1 VSEQYA
7 LKPRGRSALS
17 LAVILLACG
26 ASAQAQ
32 VPPGATPGG
41 ALPRIT
47 PAPPQAPGAAE
58 NLFTIPRVSERPL
71 GVEEGPRVLVQTF
84 KLIGAADRSA
94 QGVRLAD
101 LEAILE
107 KARKEQPAEG
117 FSVNQLQGVA
127 DKISDVYHE
136 KGFILA
142 QAFIPA
148 QSVRNGEVIVQ
159 VLEARLSGVTVEGN
173 KSYSSR
179 ALLRPFA
186 PVIGYPVEKSS
197 IESALLTLTNYPGVS
212 AVGVLGAGQDVG
224 TTNLTVRVQSED
236 AFEFETSIDNEGSR
250 FAGKNRA
257 QASVAFNDLLGIAD
271 RLRAYALYAFDRKDS
286 NANGLYGGISYDAPI
301 FSPRDALHVGYAH
314 NAYEVGNVTED
325 IAALQS
331 KGDSN
336 VAELGYRH
344 TFMPN
349 RLGSSSIG
357 LTAAHK
363 EAVFKQLRTD
373 RFDDKLATLTADY
386 DWNRIDTRFRG
397 INQFAISYSHGFK
410 NVLGA
415 LDEYDVAA
423 AVPAS
428 RFGATG
434 DFDKVTLNAQRLQ
447 RITGNVSFLLRV
459 NGQYSSDLLVSL
471 EQVTLGGPDSV
482 RAYPVAEVLADK
494 GGTATGELIIGAP
507 GFANRPAFGNRTW
520 GQVLQFSLFYDYGF
534 GEVNNPLPNQAGT
547 IHLAGYGG
555 AVQFNLPGRAFAR
568 VDVAKPTSD
577 LEPTNGKDTQYY
589 FRLAVT
595 F

>member
-1 VSEQYA
+1 MTEQSV
-7 LKPRGRSALS
+7 LTHRGRSASS
-17 LAVILLACG
+17 LAIVLLAYG

-32 VPPGATPGG
+32 IPPGATPGG

-47 PAPPQAPGAAE
+47 PAPQAAE
-58 NLFTIPRVSERPL
+58 PAGDLFTIPRVSERPL
-71 GVEEGPRVLVQTF
+71 GAEEGPRVVVKTF
-84 KLIGAADRSA
+84 RLIGAADRPA
-94 QGVRLAD
+94 QGVHVTD
-101 LEAILE
+101 LQAVLE

-117 FSVNQLQGVA
+117 FTVNQLQGVA
-127 DKISDVYHE
+127 DKVSEVYHQ

-148 QSVRNGEVIVQ
+148 QSVRDGEIVVQ
-159 VLEARLSGVTVEGN
+159 VLEGRLSGVTVEGN
-173 KSYSSR
+173 KSYSSK
-179 ALLRPFA
+179 ALLRPFG
-186 PVIGYPVEKSS
+186 PVIGSPVEKSS

-236 AFEFETSIDNEGSR
+236 PFEFETSIDNEGSR

-257 QASVAFNDLLGIAD
+257 QASAAFNDLLGIAD
-271 RLRAYALYAFDRKDS
+271 RLRAYALYAFDREDS
-286 NANGLYGGISYDAPI
+286 NANGLYGGISYDAPV

-325 IAALQS
+325 IAALES
-331 KGDSN
+331 KGDSDI
-336 VAELGYRH
+336 AELGYRH
-344 TFMPN
+344 TFLPS
-349 RLGSSSIG
+349 RLGSSNVG
-357 LTAAHK
+357 LTVARK
-363 EAVFKQLRTD
+363 EAVFKQLHAD
-373 RFDDKLATLTADY
+373 RFKDTLSTLTVDY

-397 INQFAISYSHGFK
+397 INQFAIGYSHGFK
-410 NVLGA
+410 NVAGS
-415 LDEYDVAA
+415 LDDYDVTA

-434 DFDKVTLNAQRLQ
+434 DFDKVTLNTQRLQ
-447 RITGNVSFLLRV
+447 RIAGSVSFLLRV
-459 NGQYSSDLLVSL
+459 SGQYSSDRLVSL
-471 EQVTLGGPDSV
+471 EQVSLGGPDSV

-494 GGTATGELIIGAP
+494 GGTATGELIVGAP
-507 GFANRPAFGNRTW
+507 GFADRPAFGNRTW
-520 GQVLQFSLFYDYGF
+520 GQVLQLSLFFDYGL
-534 GEVNNPLPNQAGT
+534 GEVNDPLPNQLGT

-577 LEPTNGKDTQYY
+577 LEPTNGKDTQFY